1 VSELDVVS
9 SSLAFVHHRV
19 ITSSSGRLARATAS
33 RMFRDDDDDGERARE
48 AAVMRQRAYLAEL
61 DAQLAHKRELAR
73 RDAVFGDA
81 APHIH
86 RSHEFQYRAASA
98 SLYSDDGE
106 NRRWEKT
113 RELASSRSVAPRGMV
128 RENDDD
134 GGAEAAERERRR
146 EKAQL
151 REALERQIEAKR
163 LERERERAARARAEE
178 EEERRLREEQAE
190 LTRRFERRR
199 RFGLADGLA
208 DDLHDAS
215 LSASEGG
222 SGASGATN
230 VMNAASNGDAFEF
243 IKVESTFVELSRDDE
258 ESDADEKSKPPEVIH
273 SPPPRQLTVVETVMT
288 EPAKPSPANK
298 TEDESDDDE
307 PLLRQGSVK
316 AMAKMWD
323 TPVKSKRDP

>member
-1 VSELDVVS
+1 
-9 SSLAFVHHRV
+9 
-19 ITSSSGRLARATAS
+19 
-33 RMFRDDDDDGERARE
+33 MFRDDDDDGERARE

-273 SPPPRQLTVVETVMT
+273 SPPPRQLAVVETVMT

-323 TPVKSKRDP
+323 TPVKSKRAP

>member
-1 VSELDVVS
+1 
-9 SSLAFVHHRV
+9 
-19 ITSSSGRLARATAS
+19 
-33 RMFRDDDDDGERARE
+33 MFRDDDDGERARE

-61 DAQLAHKRELAR
+61 DAQCAEKRELAR
-73 RDAVFGDA
+73 RDAIFGDA

-106 NRRWEKT
+106 NRRRGKWET
-113 RELASSRSVAPRGMV
+113 TWESASSPSAAPRGMV
-128 RENDDD
+128 RENNDHGRD
-134 GGAEAAERERRR
+134 EAAERERRR

-208 DDLHDAS
+208 DDLRDAS

-222 SGASGATN
+222 SDASGATN
-230 VMNAASNGDAFEF
+230 VMNAVLNGDAFEF

-323 TPVKSKRDP
+323 TPVKSKRAP

>member
-1 VSELDVVS
+1 
-9 SSLAFVHHRV
+9 
-19 ITSSSGRLARATAS
+19 
-33 RMFRDDDDDGERARE
+33 
-48 AAVMRQRAYLAEL
+48 
-61 DAQLAHKRELAR
+61 
-73 RDAVFGDA
+73 
-81 APHIH
+81 
-86 RSHEFQYRAASA
+86 
-98 SLYSDDGE
+98 
-106 NRRWEKT
+106 
-113 RELASSRSVAPRGMV
+113 MV

-134 GGAEAAERERRR
+134 GGAEAAERECRR

-163 LERERERAARARAEE
+163 LERERERAAQARAEE

-199 RFGLADGLA
+199 RFGLVDGLA

-323 TPVKSKRDP
+323 TPVKSKRAP

>member
-1 VSELDVVS
+1 MSELDVVS

-33 RMFRDDDDDGERARE
+33 RMFRDDDDDGERALE

-323 TPVKSKRDP
+323 TPVKSKRAP

>member
-1 VSELDVVS
+1 MSELDVVS

-33 RMFRDDDDDGERARE
+33 RMFRDDDNDGERARE

-61 DAQLAHKRELAR
+61 DAQLAHKRELAQ

-208 DDLHDAS
+208 DDLRDAS

-222 SGASGATN
+222 SDASGATN
-230 VMNAASNGDAFEF
+230 VMNAVLNGDAFEF

-323 TPVKSKRDP
+323 TPVKSKRAP

>member
-1 VSELDVVS
+1 
-9 SSLAFVHHRV
+9 
-19 ITSSSGRLARATAS
+19 
-33 RMFRDDDDDGERARE
+33 MFRDDDDGERARE

-61 DAQLAHKRELAR
+61 DAQCAEKRELAR
-73 RDAVFGDA
+73 RDAIFGDA

-106 NRRWEKT
+106 NRRRGKWET
-113 RELASSRSVAPRGMV
+113 TWESASSPSAAPRGMV
-128 RENDDD
+128 RENNDHGRD
-134 GGAEAAERERRR
+134 EAAERERRR

-163 LERERERAARARAEE
+163 LERERERAAQAQAEE

-190 LTRRFERRR
+190 LNRRFERRR

-258 ESDADEKSKPPEVIH
+258 ESDADEKSNKPPERIH
-273 SPPPRQLTVVETVMT
+273 SPPPRQLTVVETSVVET
-288 EPAKPSPANK
+288 AKASLANK
-298 TEDESDDDE
+298 AKDESDDDE

-323 TPVKSKRDP
+323 TPVKSKRAP

>member
-1 VSELDVVS
+1 MSELDVVS

-113 RELASSRSVAPRGMV
+113 RELVASRNVAPRGMV

-163 LERERERAARARAEE
+163 LERERERAAQAQAEE

-323 TPVKSKRDP
+323 TPVKSKRAP

>member
-1 VSELDVVS
+1 MSELDVVS

-134 GGAEAAERERRR
+134 GGAEAAERECRR

-151 REALERQIEAKR
+151 RAALERQIEAKR
-163 LERERERAARARAEE
+163 LERERGWFWRI
-178 EEERRLREEQAE
+178 RRDKRHECG
-190 LTRRFERRR
+190 FE
-199 RFGLADGLA
+199 
-208 DDLHDAS
+208 
-215 LSASEGG
+215 
-222 SGASGATN
+222 
-230 VMNAASNGDAFEF
+230 
-243 IKVESTFVELSRDDE
+243 
-258 ESDADEKSKPPEVIH
+258 
-273 SPPPRQLTVVETVMT
+273 
-288 EPAKPSPANK
+288 
-298 TEDESDDDE
+298 
-307 PLLRQGSVK
+307 
-316 AMAKMWD
+316 W
-323 TPVKSKRDP
+323 